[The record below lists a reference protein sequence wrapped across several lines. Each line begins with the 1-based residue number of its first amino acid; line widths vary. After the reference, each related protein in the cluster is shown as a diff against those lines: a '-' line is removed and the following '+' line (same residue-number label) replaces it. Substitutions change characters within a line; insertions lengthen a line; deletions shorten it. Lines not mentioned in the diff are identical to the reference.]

1 MCIRDRDIQFTQSWK
16 IECYAK
22 SYTPE
27 VGHCNL
33 CATEKYLI
41 VKNFR
46 NRNLVNDRSS
56 KNIWLSEFFS
66 ILLLTIMCDGCQ
78 FFRQRRIVNAVTHLK
93 HYVKQESVPS
103 KLLKY
108 IKNKYQQMI

>member
-1 MCIRDRDIQFTQSWK
+1 MIEVKLYQHVGIVESFFSVVMALKKLPPK
-16 IECYAK
+16 IFHANSKNNCDSCY
-22 SYTPE
+22 
-27 VGHCNL
+27 
-33 CATEKYLI
+33 
-41 VKNFR
+41 
-46 NRNLVNDRSS
+46 

-108 IKNKYQQMI
+108 IGTNINFKKKSLV